1 MASSRND
8 LNEIFT
14 RRAWIMMF
22 GGGIGLT
29 AIGGRLIWLQGED
42 LLDQA
47 YSKAA
52 DSNRFDLQ
60 PIVPPRGI
68 MYDRFGDPVAL
79 ASKDYR
85 ITLVPEETEDLVETI
100 KALGDLLDMA
110 PETVARRIREA
121 QNRRP
126 FDEVLIR
133 NGLEWPQFAAVNVR
147 LPELRGVR
155 AQVGEQR
162 YYPYK
167 SAFAHP
173 IGYVQKASQM
183 EIDRVELADRQAAGL
198 PPKAGPNDKFDS
210 SHARYLRNPDVRIG
224 KTGVEYAL
232 EKQLCGEPGYRQ
244 VEVNAHGR
252 IINEMAGIAKQAGPG
267 SPVVLTIDGE
277 LQRLAMETMAGQSA
291 AVVVMDIT
299 NGDVLVMAS
308 SPGFDPNEFVNGI
321 PYDKYKALNEA
332 KEKPLFHKCVTGTYH
347 PGSTFKVASAMAV
360 QVAGIDPAQHVQ
372 CSGAM
377 YFGGRYFHCWQ
388 KNGHGQVDLRKA
400 IKQSCDVYFYTMSL
414 RIGQQRLAD
423 TARALGLAQK
433 FDVNLPSVT
442 TGVVPDEAWWAKMR
456 PKEPWPPGMTL
467 NTVIGQGDVVVS
479 PLQLCVM
486 ASRLA
491 AKGKEVVP
499 RLVREGVAGQK
510 LEPFKPLG
518 MQQAHFDYVQEAMW
532 AVCNEPGGTAT
543 HWGEL
548 ALARH
553 PITGKVMDVK
563 EAPAGSPRVRMSGK
577 TGSAQVRSISAAE
590 RASGVRMGNSI
601 AWELR
606 DNALFVAFAPSDA
619 PRYAIAVVVEHGEHG
634 SSSAAPIA
642 HDVMRATLMR
652 DPGNMK
658 AMTLSTVSANA
669 DESKSDAEKAG

>member
-1 MASSRND
+1 MANRHD

-22 GGGIGLT
+22 GGGIGLS
-29 AIGGRLIWLQGED
+29 AIGGRMIWLQGED
-42 LLDQA
+42 LVDQA

-52 DSNRFDLQ
+52 ESNRFDLQ

-68 MYDRFGDPVAL
+68 IYDRFGDPVAL

-85 ITLVPEETEDLVETI
+85 ITLVPEETEDLVKTI
-100 KALGDLLDMA
+100 TALGELLDMP
-110 PETVARRIREA
+110 PETVARRIRDA

-173 IGYVQKASQM
+173 LGYVQKASQA
-183 EIDRVELADRQAAGL
+183 EVDRVEIADREAAGL
-198 PPKAGPNDKFDS
+198 PAKAGPDDKFDS

-224 KTGVEYAL
+224 KTGLEYAL
-232 EKQLCGEPGYRQ
+232 EKQLCGDPGYRQ

-252 IINEMAGIAKQAGPG
+252 VINELAGIAKEAGPG

-277 LQRLAMETMAGQSA
+277 LQRVAMETMGGQSA

-299 NGDVLVMAS
+299 DGDVLVMAS

-321 PYDKYKALNEA
+321 ATDKFKVLNEA

-360 QVAGIDPAQHVQ
+360 LAVGIDPKDTVH
-372 CSGAM
+372 CGGAM

-388 KNGHGQVDLRKA
+388 KHGHGQVDLRKA
-400 IKQSCDVYFYTMSL
+400 VKQSCDVYFYTMSL

-423 TARALGLAQK
+423 IARTLGLAQK
-433 FDVNLPSVT
+433 FDVNLPSVS
-442 TGVVPDEAWWAKMR
+442 TGVVPDEAWWRKVR
-456 PKEPWPPGMTL
+456 PKDPWPPGMTL

-486 ASRLA
+486 TARIA
-491 AKGKEVVP
+491 AKGKAVMP

-510 LEPFKPLG
+510 LDPFKQLAG
-518 MQQAHFDYVQEAMW
+518 MQQPQYEYVHEAMW
-532 AVCNEPGGTAT
+532 AVCNEGGGTAT
-543 HWGEL
+543 RWGEL
-548 ALARH
+548 NLARH

-563 EAPAGSPRVRMSGK
+563 EAPPGSPRVRMSGK

-590 RASGVRMGNSI
+590 RASGVREGSAI

-606 DNALFVAFAPSDA
+606 DNALFVAFAPSEA

-652 DPGNMK
+652 DPGNRK
-658 AMTLSTVSANA
+658 AMTLSTVSASA
-669 DESKSDAEKAG
+669 DEPKPEGGKAG